1 MVHSVREPEN
11 VLEKE
16 VSIISHWTGKYA
28 KSKTSRDSKFA
39 LHLIC
44 LHFVNLAIY

>member
-1 MVHSVREPEN
+1 M
-11 VLEKE
+11 LEKE

-39 LHLIC
+39 VCFIF
-44 LHFVNLAIY
+44 LHFINLAIY